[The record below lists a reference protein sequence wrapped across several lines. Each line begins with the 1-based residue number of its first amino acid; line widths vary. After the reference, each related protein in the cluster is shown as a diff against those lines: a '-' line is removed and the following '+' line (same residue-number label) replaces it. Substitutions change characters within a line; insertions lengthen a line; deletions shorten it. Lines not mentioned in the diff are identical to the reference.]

1 MAKVSVYNIEGKVV
15 GEMNLK
21 DEVFGVE
28 INENLLHKSV
38 VEILNNKRQGTK
50 KQKTRAEVRGGGK
63 KPWKQKGTGH
73 ARQGSIRAPQ
83 WKGGGMVFAAVPKEY
98 ELRMNKKE
106 RRIAIKSALTN
117 CVKDNNLYVL
127 DNIRFD
133 EIKTK
138 NMVKVL
144 DSLKIDKALL
154 VLDVNDKNV
163 IISARNLQNV
173 KTGSVN
179 EINTY
184 DLLKY
189 GKLLITKKAVETL
202 EEVYA

>member
-28 INENLLHKSV
+28 VNENLLHKSV

-50 KQKTRAEVRGGGK
+50 KQKTRAEVRGGGR

-106 RRIAIKSALTN
+106 RRLAIKSALTN
-117 CVKDNNLYVL
+117 CVKDNNLFVL
-127 DNIRFD
+127 DSIRFD

-144 DSLKIDKALL
+144 NNLKIDKALL

-163 IISARNLQNV
+163 IISVRNLQNV

-189 GKLLITKKAVETL
+189 EKLLITKKAVETL

>member
-28 INENLLHKSV
+28 VNENLLHKSV

-50 KQKTRAEVRGGGK
+50 KQKTRAEVRGGGR

-106 RRIAIKSALTN
+106 RRLAIKSALTN
-117 CVKDNNLYVL
+117 CVKDNNLFVL
-127 DNIRFD
+127 DSIRFD

-144 DSLKIDKALL
+144 DNLKIDKALL

-163 IISARNLQNV
+163 IISARNLQNI

>member
-1 MAKVSVYNIEGKVV
+1 MTKVSVYNIEGKVV

-127 DNIRFD
+127 DSIRFD

>member
-21 DEVFGVE
+21 DEVFSVE
-28 INENLLHKSV
+28 VNENLLHKSV

-50 KQKTRAEVRGGGK
+50 KQKTRAEVRGGGR

-106 RRIAIKSALTN
+106 RRLAIKSALTN
-117 CVKDNNLYVL
+117 CVKDNNLFVL
-127 DNIRFD
+127 DSIRFD

-144 DSLKIDKALL
+144 DNLKIDKALL

>member
-15 GEMNLK
+15 GEMDLK

-117 CVKDNNLYVL
+117 CVKDNNLFVL
-127 DNIRFD
+127 DSIRFD

>member
-28 INENLLHKSV
+28 VNENLLHKSV

-106 RRIAIKSALTN
+106 RRLAIKSALTN
-117 CVKDNNLYVL
+117 CVKDNNLFVL
-127 DNIRFD
+127 DSIRFD

-144 DSLKIDKALL
+144 DNLKIDKALL

-163 IISARNLQNV
+163 IISARNLQNI

>member
-1 MAKVSVYNIEGKVV
+1 MASVSVYNMDGQSV
-15 GEMNLK
+15 GSIDLN
-21 DEVFGVE
+21 DAVFGVE
-28 INENLLHKSV
+28 VNEHLLHKARVSF
-38 VEILNNKRQGTK
+38 LSNNRQGTQ
-50 KQKTRAEVRGGGK
+50 KQKTRSEVRGGGK

-127 DNIRFD
+127 DSIRFD

>member
-127 DNIRFD
+127 DSIRFD

>member
-28 INENLLHKSV
+28 VNENLLHKSV

-50 KQKTRAEVRGGGK
+50 KQKTRAEVRGGGR

-106 RRIAIKSALTN
+106 RRLAIKSALTN
-117 CVKDNNLYVL
+117 CVKDNNLFVL
-127 DNIRFD
+127 DSIRFD

-144 DSLKIDKALL
+144 DNLKIDKALL
-154 VLDVNDKNV
+154 VLDVNDRNV
-163 IISARNLQNV
+163 IISARNLQNI

>member
-73 ARQGSIRAPQ
+73 ARQGSIRELQ
-83 WKGGGMVFAAVPKEY
+83 CKSGNIVITAVQKEY
-98 ELRMNKKE
+98 EIHMNKKE

-127 DNIRFD
+127 DSIRFD

>member
-21 DEVFGVE
+21 DEVFAVE
-28 INENLLHKSV
+28 INENLMHKSV

-106 RRIAIKSALTN
+106 RRLAIKSALSN
-117 CVKDNNLYVL
+117 CVKDNNLFVL
-127 DNIRFD
+127 DSIRFD

-144 DSLKIDKALL
+144 DNLKIDKALL

>member
-1 MAKVSVYNIEGKVV
+1 MD
-15 GEMNLK
+15 LK

-117 CVKDNNLYVL
+117 CVKDNNLFVL
-127 DNIRFD
+127 DSIRFD